1 MHQQHRCSALRR
13 QQQDRAQAPADTS
26 AEPHWVQR
34 LAAAGLAAS
43 IAASAALAPLP
54 PLPAPPAA
62 ATVAATATRAEQGQE
77 QPAMGMAHH
86 SMQARPGTA
95 AAE

>member
-1 MHQQHRCSALRR
+1 M
-13 QQQDRAQAPADTS
+13 QASTDTS

-43 IAASAALAPLP
+43 ITASALLAPLP
-54 PLPAPPAA
+54 LLPVPSAA
-62 ATVAATATRAEQGQE
+62 ATVAATATRGEQRQE
-77 QPAMGMAHH
+77 QAAMGMAHH